1 MNAFYKIMGHMLI
14 LLLFYTNTI
23 FSQGLYTKNGASV
36 VANGSVSFVIQNGGF
51 RNDGDF
57 IKGSSNVIFSGNN
70 STSGSFIS
78 GGSATSFH
86 DLTLNKTS
94 NGLQLNSDI
103 AVTGTVSFQSGDS
116 IYLNNHVLDLG
127 SSGTIS
133 GESNSSRFTGL
144 NGGYIMLNRSLFAPV
159 GVNPGNI
166 GVTITSVS
174 NLGNTVIK
182 RYHTIQKGKSVSRAY
197 EILPSNNFSLVAT
210 LVFSYFHSELNSITE
225 SSLAN
230 YSSTNSGSTW
240 TQVPNTSL
248 NTTTNTLNSVGLN
261 SFNYYTLFRTGADLP
276 VKLLYFKGELI
287 NQTSLLSWATTSETG
302 NDHFEIERSATG
314 IHFTT
319 IGTVAGAGNSS
330 VDQTY
335 SFTDKQLLAGVNY
348 YRLKQVDQD
357 GKCNYSEI
365 LMLKNKTM
373 QELISVSPNPVSLH
387 LNLKLNAE
395 NDGDVLLMIVNASG
409 TTYKTTELH
418 LRRGVN
424 LISLPVYDL
433 SKGVYFIQ
441 TKGCINES
449 TRFVKD

>member
-1 MNAFYKIMGHMLI
+1 MTVSFKTVSCLLI
-14 LLLFYTNTI
+14 CLTLTTNLV
-23 FSQGLYTKNGASV
+23 FSQGIYSKTGSSV
-36 VANGSVSFVIQNGGF
+36 VAKGSVYLVIQNGGF
-51 RNDGDF
+51 QNDGSF
-57 IKGSSNVIFSGNN
+57 IKGNSTVVFSGNN
-70 STSGSFIS
+70 SSSGSFIA
-78 GGSATSFH
+78 GESATTFNN
-86 DLTLNKTS
+86 LTLNKTS

-103 AVTGTVSFQSGDS
+103 AVAGMLSFQSGDS

-133 GESNSSRFTGL
+133 GESNGSRFTGL
-144 NGGYIMLNRSLFAPV
+144 NGGYIMLNRSLLAPV

-182 RYHTIQKGKSVSRAY
+182 RYQTIQKGKSVSRSY
-197 EILPSNNFSLVAT
+197 EILPSNNFSLAAT
-210 LVFSYFHSELNSITE
+210 LVFSYFHSELNGITE
-225 SSLAN
+225 SSLAS

-240 TQVPNTSL
+240 SQVPNTSL

-261 SFNYYTLFRTGADLP
+261 SFNFYTLFRSGADLP

-287 NQTSLLSWATTSETG
+287 NQSSLLSWATTSETG
-302 NDHFEIERSATG
+302 NDHFEIERSASG

-319 IGTVAGAGNSS
+319 IGHVAGAGNST
-330 VDQTY
+330 VDQIY
-335 SFTDKQLLAGVNY
+335 SFTDRQLLPGVNY

-365 LMLKNKTM
+365 LMLKNKAM
-373 QELISVSPNPVSLH
+373 QELLSVSPNPASLH
-387 LNLKLNAE
+387 LNLKLTAE
-395 NDGDVLLMIVNASG
+395 KDGDVLLMIVNASG
-409 TTYKTTELH
+409 ITYKTTQLH
-418 LRRGVN
+418 LRGGVN
-424 LISLPVYDL
+424 LVSLPVYDL

-441 TKGCINES
+441 TIGCMNES